1 LKATEETTV
10 ASEGLFVSLK
20 NLTATLIALIYT
32 RLDLISTDLEEGRE
46 RMLSLLVVTFVSLFC
61 LCIGALLLAMMIV
74 VVFWDTHRLVALGS
88 LTGVFLVAGLI
99 LCRIAIR
106 ELRAMP
112 RMFAASLTE
121 LSKDQQQLESRP

>member
-1 LKATEETTV
+1 LKATEETPV

-20 NLTATLIALIYT
+20 NLTATLIAIVYT

-61 LCIGALLLAMMIV
+61 LCIGVVLLAMMIV
-74 VVFWDTHRLVALGS
+74 VAFWDTHRLLALGS
-88 LTGVFLVAGLI
+88 LTGVFLIAGTI
-99 LCRIAIR
+99 LSRIAIR

-121 LSKDQQQLESRP
+121 LSKDQQELESQP

>member
-1 LKATEETTV
+1 M